1 MVWSDAAL
9 TCDPLTWE
17 WGWCSAGCYTWPHIH
32 IAWRGQ
38 SCLPERVWYR
48 KRSRWVDAACTV
60 WGYMS
65 TRAYCQP
72 QRSVY
77 VSLHTSRDS
86 IPCEH
91 QLKGHHKNK
100 ETQMINK
107 SECARQIQVEN
118 FTEGLVLFAIPDFK
132 SSAPQQCEESP
143 GVPQFGMLLNQEEAD
158 CLQNI
163 KGLINTD
170 INKTSSTR
178 T

>member
-1 MVWSDAAL
+1 MVL
-9 TCDPLTWE
+9 TYDPLIWE
-17 WGWCSAGCYTWPHIH
+17 WGWYSAGCYTWPHIH
-32 IAWRGQ
+32 IAWRGR

-48 KRSRWVDAACTV
+48 KRNRWVAVACTV

-91 QLKGHHKNK
+91 QIKGHHKK

-107 SECARQIQVEN
+107 SETVKPTQGEN
-118 FTEGLVLFAIPDFK
+118 FTEGLVASQPYLILN
-132 SSAPQQCEESP
+132 
-143 GVPQFGMLLNQEEAD
+143 LLHHSNMKTAQGDHSLE
-158 CLQNI
+158 CSQS
-163 KGLINTD
+163 KGSRL
-170 INKTSSTR
+170 STKHQR
-178 T
+178 PH

>member
-48 KRSRWVDAACTV
+48 KRSRWVAAACTV

-91 QLKGHHKNK
+91 QLKGHHKK

-107 SECARQIQVEN
+107 SECAVDSMEN
-118 FTEGLVLFAIPDFK
+118 FTEGLVASQPYLILN
-132 SSAPQQCEESP
+132 
-143 GVPQFGMLLNQEEAD
+143 LLHHSNVKRAQGYHSLE
-158 CLQNI
+158 CCSI
-163 KGLINTD
+163 KKKQIVYKISKASLTQ
-170 INKTSSTR
+170 T
-178 T
+178 